1 MDNQPLESDF
11 GFTGSA
17 ILAQMDRSSTNRRQL
32 AGLFAV
38 GALAMVVLLLSH
50 PHEHAGTFAD
60 LVEFEVRHRVLNQF
74 VHGGAIVVLI
84 LLLAAHVALA
94 RAAASTFSLTEVVAV
109 TAFGA
114 GCILMMSSLVLD
126 GFVTTTLAVTYRAAE
141 DTSVQLAIQA
151 QLRFC
156 ALIIRTLMP
165 MALLAFAGS
174 AVAWLRP
181 LLHYGGRGRLIGWL
195 GGVIGVTIGL
205 MISAAT
211 PATSNHAILVGLFLI
226 SLWQFALAVMVQG
239 GPSVTSAANGSGAR
253 DGNRVVR

>member
-1 MDNQPLESDF
+1 
-11 GFTGSA
+11 
-17 ILAQMDRSSTNRRQL
+17 MDRASGNHRQL

-38 GALAMVVLLLSH
+38 GGLAMMVLLLAH
-50 PHEHAGTFAD
+50 PHEHARAFAD
-60 LVEFEVRHRVLNQF
+60 VVELEIRNRVLNEF

-84 LLLAAHVALA
+84 LLLAAHIALA
-94 RAAASTFSLTEVVAV
+94 RAVARTFNLSEIVAV

-114 GCILMMSSLVLD
+114 GCILMMASLVFD
-126 GFVTTTLAVTYRAAE
+126 GFVTPMLAVTYRAAE
-141 DTSVQLAIQA
+141 DTSLQLAIQA

-181 LLHYGGRGRLIGWL
+181 LVQLGGRGRLIGWL
-195 GGVIGVTIGL
+195 SGVIGISIGL

-211 PATSNHAILVGLFLI
+211 PETSSHIILAGLFLV
-226 SLWQFALAVMVQG
+226 SLWQFALAADVQG
-239 GPSVTSAANGSGAR
+239 DQSVTS
-253 DGNRVVR
+253 